1 MKMKNIKFIILAF
14 FLSTL
19 FTGCSYVSDMAEAA
33 ITTRASFSADAVYD
47 PATKTVTVSW
57 DHTDSGDG
65 FAGIEIYR
73 TSEPNREFADY
84 ELVASR
90 HYTNL
95 LNSGNLSSGSTKSCN
110 VDAPDHPPVNP
121 ADPNIHGTFF
131 YRVGFI
137 SIEQDENDIYYH
149 PSDPFEYNQYT
160 SIDAISGYAKIVI
173 P

>member
-1 MKMKNIKFIILAF
+1 MKYIKLIILGIS
-14 FLSTL
+14 LSTL

-47 PATKTVTVSW
+47 PATKTVTISW
-57 DHTDSGDG
+57 DHTDSGQS

-90 HYTNL
+90 HYNVHIGDNL
-95 LNSGNLSSGSTKSCN
+95 DDGSTKSYT
-110 VDAPDHPPVNP
+110 DTTPPSSG
-121 ADPNIHGTFF
+121 IYF

-137 SIEQDENDIYYH
+137 SIEQDDNDVYYH
-149 PSDPFEYNQYT
+149 PSNPFEYNQYT
-160 SIDAISGYAKIVI
+160 SIDEISGYAKVVI

>member
-1 MKMKNIKFIILAF
+1 MKNIKYIIIAA

-19 FTGCSYVSDMAEAA
+19 FTGCSYISDMAESA
-33 ITTRASFSADAVYD
+33 ITTRASFDADAVYD
-47 PATKTVTVSW
+47 PATQTVTITW
-57 DHTDSGDG
+57 DHTDSGQS

-90 HYTNL
+90 HETDL
-95 LNSGNLSSGSTKSCN
+95 LNSGDLENGSTKSCN
-110 VDAPDHPPVNP
+110 VNAPDHPPV
-121 ADPNIHGTFF
+121 DPDDPDIHGIFF

-137 SIEQDENDIYYH
+137 SIEQDDNDVYYH
-149 PSDPFEYNQYT
+149 PSNSFEYNQYT
-160 SIDAISGYAKIVI
+160 SIDAISGYAKVVI